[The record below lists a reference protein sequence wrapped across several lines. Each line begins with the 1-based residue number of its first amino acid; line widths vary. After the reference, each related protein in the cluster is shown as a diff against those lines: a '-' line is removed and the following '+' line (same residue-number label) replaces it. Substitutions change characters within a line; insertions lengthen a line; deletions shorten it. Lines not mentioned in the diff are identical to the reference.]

1 MPDRDHR
8 LEPLGSRIYTA
19 AAVWGTSLISST
31 SSSTGTGNPRVT
43 RSECRRKRRALSRL
57 QQRTAARHLASIL
70 IKEPV
75 FLRSRR
81 IAFYV
86 ANDGEIDP
94 SDLLAA
100 SRQMNKQCFL
110 PRLRPRVST
119 SNRNQLWFFRYS
131 TGDSLPLNRYGIPEP
146 VADFS
151 KKISAAALDL
161 IFLPLVAF
169 DSLGNRLGM
178 GKGYYD
184 QTFSFIDRGGTWH
197 RPQLIGLAHECQR
210 VERLDT
216 NPWDIP
222 MNRVVTDRRL
232 Y

>member
-1 MPDRDHR
+1 M
-8 LEPLGSRIYTA
+8 
-19 AAVWGTSLISST
+19 SST
-31 SSSTGTGNPRVT
+31 SSSPRNPRRI
-43 RSECRRKRRALSRL
+43 RSEYRRKRRALSQL

-94 SDLLAA
+94 SELLAA
-100 SRQMNKQCFL
+100 ARKMNKQCFL
-110 PRLRPRVST
+110 PRLKPWVST
-119 SNRNQLWFFRYS
+119 SNRNQLWFFEYS

-146 VADFS
+146 VPDFS
-151 KKISAAALDL
+151 KKVPAPALDL

-184 QTFSFIDRGGTWH
+184 QTFSFIESRGTWH
-197 RPQLIGLAHECQR
+197 YPQLIGLAHECQR
-210 VERLDT
+210 VERLEAR
-216 NPWDIP
+216 PWDIP
-222 MNRVVTDRRL
+222 VNRVVTDRRI
-232 Y
+232 YDR